1 MVDVRYE
8 TAFTL
13 YPYQRS
19 EDQDVDAPVRHPV
32 VIVGGG
38 PVGLAMALDLGQK
51 DVPCVVLDDHDGV
64 GVGSRAICFAKRTLE
79 ICDRLGAGDPMVD
92 LGVVWNVGKVFRE
105 DRQIYDFNLLPE
117 EGHKRPAFINLQQ
130 PYFEKFLVERIR
142 VAQAEG
148 APIEIRGKN
157 AVLSVESHADQVILE
172 VGSPD
177 GPYKIESNYLIACD
191 GARSPVRGMLG
202 HDFIGRTFED
212 YFLICDVK
220 MEAEFPTE
228 RWFWFDPPFNP
239 GQSVLLHKQPDDIW
253 RIDFQLGWDIDR
265 EAVVQPEY
273 YMPKVQ
279 AMLGEGVEFEPEWVS
294 VYTFQCMSM
303 DQYRYGPVFFAGD
316 SAHQVSPFG
325 ARGCNGGMQDVDN
338 LAWKLAAVYHRE
350 ADARLLDTYN
360 EERKHGAD
368 ENILNSSRTTD
379 FMTPKTAIAKL
390 FRESVLDLVEHTNAM
405 RPLVNSGRLSLPCVY
420 DGSSLNGPD
429 DNRMPVRTRVG
440 STLVDAPV
448 NGGWLT
454 DQVGNYFIVLAVNC
468 EIQIEGLPVLR
479 LDADPMV
486 TERYLGDLLQ
496 AVYLIRPD
504 QIIAARWEIASAAD
518 VISALQVAKG
528 G

>member
-1 MVDVRYE
+1 
-8 TAFTL
+8 
-13 YPYQRS
+13 
-19 EDQDVDAPVRHPV
+19 
-32 VIVGGG
+32 
-38 PVGLAMALDLGQK
+38 
-51 DVPCVVLDDHDGV
+51 
-64 GVGSRAICFAKRTLE
+64 
-79 ICDRLGAGDPMVD
+79 
-92 LGVVWNVGKVFRE
+92 
-105 DRQIYDFNLLPE
+105 
-117 EGHKRPAFINLQQ
+117 
-130 PYFEKFLVERIR
+130 
-142 VAQAEG
+142 
-148 APIEIRGKN
+148 
-157 AVLSVESHADQVILE
+157 
-172 VGSPD
+172 
-177 GPYKIESNYLIACD
+177 
-191 GARSPVRGMLG
+191 
-202 HDFIGRTFED
+202 
-212 YFLICDVK
+212 
-220 MEAEFPTE
+220 
-228 RWFWFDPPFNP
+228 
-239 GQSVLLHKQPDDIW
+239 
-253 RIDFQLGWDIDR
+253 
-265 EAVVQPEY
+265 
-273 YMPKVQ
+273 
-279 AMLGEGVEFEPEWVS
+279 
-294 VYTFQCMSM
+294 
-303 DQYRYGPVFFAGD
+303 
-316 SAHQVSPFG
+316 
-325 ARGCNGGMQDVDN
+325 MQDVDN
-338 LAWKLAAVYHRE
+338 LAWKLAAVYHGE

-448 NGGWLT
+448 NGGWLM

-468 EIQIEGLPVLR
+468 EIQIEGLQVLR